1 MLRDPSSPH
10 RRRAH
15 ALAAALVSI
24 GLIAVAHGAAFA
36 QAPAVAQPARA
47 ADQAQPAAGAAP
59 AANAAAPANSSAP
72 ADAAAPVGAA
82 ASADAAAPAEG
93 ASAEP
98 PGDTRGLDE
107 EIQGLKKDVVDLNK
121 DLFVLE
127 EELLFPANTQV
138 AVFVSMDVGD
148 FFALDNVTLKIDQKE
163 VANYLYTPREAEA
176 LMKGGVQRLYLGN
189 LKVGEHELVAF
200 FTGKGPNERDY
211 KRGATLKFEKGIGAK
226 YLELKINDRQRKL
239 QPEFEIK
246 DWE

>member
-1 MLRDPSSPH
+1 MLREPSSQ
-10 RRRAH
+10 RRSWAQRV
-15 ALAAALVSI
+15 ALALLSI
-24 GLIAVAHGAAFA
+24 ALIAGAPRAGFA
-36 QAPAVAQPARA
+36 QEATPQAA
-47 ADQAQPAAGAAP
+47 ADSAQAQP
-59 AANAAAPANSSAP
+59 
-72 ADAAAPVGAA
+72 GAA
-82 ASADAAAPAEG
+82 AAEPAATAPPAES

-98 PGDTRGLDE
+98 PVDTKGLDE

-138 AVFVSMDVGD
+138 AIFVSMDVGE

-226 YLELKINDRQRKL
+226 YLELKINDRQRKQ